1 MNWLDLRKIYER
13 SKHREKRKKELRN
26 EVERRFPHLS
36 NRKYVIALAGD
47 RKVEWRPDFIK
58 RTGGSKADMQFECYD
73 IVRIPERSGHLFQKY
88 PATHSDFIRPLIP
101 EHPATL

>member
-58 RTGGSKADMQFECYD
+58 QTGGLKSQTPREQLT
-73 IVRIPERSGHLFQKY
+73 RQERHPRVPFFNFGRAALGVTGVPDSA
-88 PATHSDFIRPLIP
+88 ATPT
-101 EHPATL
+101 A

>member
-13 SKHREKRKKELRN
+13 SKYREKRKKELRN

-58 RTGGSKADMQFECYD
+58 RTGGLNRDMSREAVHMNLTRFEVMLGRNGSKM
-73 IVRIPERSGHLFQKY
+73 RLNP
-88 PATHSDFIRPLIP
+88 HSPSKSLIS
-101 EHPATL
+101 LS